1 MIFNDKLMSSKFN
14 KYTLTFSFFLF
25 IFSFFS
31 YSQNLYWAGFAF
43 IGNKDQNFRY
53 PVATEIFEQ
62 DNRILSSTL
71 KQTLSSIKRTDVN
84 FIFESGKISKGDAKA
99 VAFALAD
106 ESIERTLDKFGVTT
120 KYTIYGQV
128 LIFDFIENKVL
139 ANYPVV
145 AISAVTSK
153 EMPSEKKDKDILK
166 TMYLDISDE
175 ASIFSQFAKMF
186 ENVRVKE
193 SASIATIGVRDVIFN
208 EKALQGMPERLKK
221 NGVFKSK
228 IAQELESSIAS
239 FHNVPLIPFTIGEA
253 LGSKGSAGLA
263 TRFDDNVSKELTLPE
278 KDYAFDIIVRGFIKK
293 EQASDA
299 QVQHLWAGFIELKLL
314 GFENSVIFS
323 QKFRHVEE
331 AVFSR
336 VSEAKILDDWILNEI
351 VIANLLIGVTEQI
364 KIKDVEKLT
373 KFVKTGTDV
382 KEIIKNFDKIEEK
395 FAQCL

>member
-1 MIFNDKLMSSKFN
+1 MALKFN
-14 KYTLTFSFFLF
+14 TYTLTFSFILY

-43 IGNKDQNFRY
+43 IGNKDQSFRY

-62 DNRILSSTL
+62 DNTVLSSTL
-71 KQTLSSIKRTDVN
+71 KLTLSSIKRTDVN
-84 FIFESGKISKGDAKA
+84 FVFESGKISEGDAKA

-128 LIFDFIENKVL
+128 LIFDFIENKIL

-278 KDYAFDIIVRGFIKK
+278 KDYTFDIIVRGFIKK

-331 AVFSR
+331 AVFSK
-336 VSEAKILDDWILNEI
+336 VSEAKILDDWVLNEI

-364 KIKDVEKLT
+364 KIKDTEKLT
-373 KFVKTGTDV
+373 KFVKTGTNV
-382 KEIIKNFDKIEEK
+382 KEIIKNFEKIEEK

>member
-1 MIFNDKLMSSKFN
+1 MSSKFN
-14 KYTLTFSFFLF
+14 KYTLTFSLFLF

-53 PVATEIFEQ
+53 PVATEIFKQ

-153 EMPSEKKDKDILK
+153 EMPSEKKDKDILE

-193 SASIATIGVRDVIFN
+193 SVSIATIGVRDVIFN

>member
-1 MIFNDKLMSSKFN
+1 MSSKFN
-14 KYTLTFSFFLF
+14 KYTLTFSLFLF

>member
-1 MIFNDKLMSSKFN
+1 MFRKKKISIYILYVLFFN
-14 KYTLTFSFFLF
+14 FSFY
-25 IFSFFS
+25 S

-53 PVATEIFEQ
+53 PVATEIFNQ
-62 DNRILSSTL
+62 DNKLLSSTL
-71 KQTLSSIKRTDVN
+71 KQTLSGIKRTDIN
-84 FIFESGKISKGDAKA
+84 FVFESGKISEGDAKA

-106 ESIERTLDKFGVTT
+106 ESIERIVDKFGVTT

-153 EMPSEKKDKDILK
+153 EMPSEQKDKDIFK
-166 TMYLDISDE
+166 TMYLDINDE
-175 ASIFSQFAKMF
+175 ASIFSQWAKMF

-193 SASIATIGVRDVIFN
+193 SASIATIGIRNVILE
-208 EKALQGMPERLKK
+208 EKALKNMPERLKK

-228 IAQELESSIAS
+228 VAQELESSIAS
-239 FHNVPLIPFTIGEA
+239 FHNVPLIPYTIGEA
-253 LGSKGSAGLA
+253 LGSKGAAGLA

-278 KDYAFDIIVRGFIKK
+278 KDYTFDIIVRGFIKK

-299 QVQHLWAGFIELKLL
+299 QVQHLWIGFIELKLF

-323 QKFRHVEE
+323 QRFRHIEE
-331 AVFSR
+331 AVFSK
-336 VSEAKILDDWILNEI
+336 VSKVKILDDWILNEI
-351 VIANLLIGVTEQI
+351 VIANLIIGVTKQI
-364 KIKDVEKLT
+364 KNKDSKTL
-373 KFVKTGTDV
+373 KNYLKTGTDIKQV
-382 KEIIKNFDKIEEK
+382 IKNFEKIEEK
-395 FAQCL
+395 FSQCI

>member
-1 MIFNDKLMSSKFN
+1 MSSIFN

-53 PVATEIFEQ
+53 PVAIEIFEQ

-364 KIKDVEKLT
+364 KIKDVEKIT

-382 KEIIKNFDKIEEK
+382 KEIIKNFEKIEEK

>member
-1 MIFNDKLMSSKFN
+1 MSSIFN

-364 KIKDVEKLT
+364 KIKDVEKIT

-382 KEIIKNFDKIEEK
+382 KEIIKNFEKIEEK

>member
-1 MIFNDKLMSSKFN
+1 MSPKFN

-193 SASIATIGVRDVIFN
+193 SVSIATIGVRDVIFN

-364 KIKDVEKLT
+364 KIKDVEKIT

-382 KEIIKNFDKIEEK
+382 KEIIKNFEKIEEK

>member
-1 MIFNDKLMSSKFN
+1 MSSKFN
-14 KYTLTFSFFLF
+14 KYILTFSFFLF

-43 IGNKDQNFRY
+43 IGNNDQNFRY

-62 DNRILSSTL
+62 NNRILSSTL

-139 ANYPVV
+139 ANNPVV

-382 KEIIKNFDKIEEK
+382 KEIIKNFEKIEEK

>member
-1 MIFNDKLMSSKFN
+1 MSSIFN

-31 YSQNLYWAGFAF
+31 YSQNLYWAGFSF

-53 PVATEIFEQ
+53 PVATQIFEQ

-106 ESIERTLDKFGVTT
+106 ESIERTSDKFGVTT

>member
-1 MIFNDKLMSSKFN
+1 MSSKFN

-53 PVATEIFEQ
+53 PVATQIFEQ

-71 KQTLSSIKRTDVN
+71 KQTLSNIKRTDVN

>member
-1 MIFNDKLMSSKFN
+1 MALKFN
-14 KYTLTFSFFLF
+14 TCTLTFSFILY

-62 DNRILSSTL
+62 NNRILSSTL
-71 KQTLSSIKRTDVN
+71 KQTLSSIKRKDIN

-364 KIKDVEKLT
+364 KIKDVEKLS

>member
-1 MIFNDKLMSSKFN
+1 MSSKFN

-53 PVATEIFEQ
+53 PVATEIFKQ

-193 SASIATIGVRDVIFN
+193 SVSIATIGVRDVIFN

-364 KIKDVEKLT
+364 KIKDVEKLS

>member
-1 MIFNDKLMSSKFN
+1 MSSIFN

-53 PVATEIFEQ
+53 PVATEIFKQ
-62 DNRILSSTL
+62 DNKILSSTL

-193 SASIATIGVRDVIFN
+193 SVSIATIGVRDVIFN

-364 KIKDVEKLT
+364 KIKDVEKIT

-382 KEIIKNFDKIEEK
+382 KEIIKNFEKIEEK

>member
-1 MIFNDKLMSSKFN
+1 MSSIFN

-53 PVATEIFEQ
+53 PVAIEIFEQ

-106 ESIERTLDKFGVTT
+106 ESIERTSDKFGVTT
-120 KYTIYGQV
+120 KYSIYGQV

-193 SASIATIGVRDVIFN
+193 SVSIATIGVRDVIFN